1 MHEKQRKGE
10 GLMNGRKG
18 IVVILMVVSVSLMTS
33 CAASMKLVSVW
44 KDDTYRGEH
53 FRKLLVIGTAEK
65 PGVRR
70 FFEDEFVDQFR
81 ARGIQAVA
89 SYTLIPID
97 KVTDKETIA
106 EKIKGQEIEAVLITR
121 LVNKRVI
128 ESYRPAGERF
138 VVPHSSYSD
147 WHQYYADSI
156 RFSAAPTYT
165 VKKEVSLETNLYET
179 MNEKLVWSGL
189 TRMTLENERDTQVKE
204 YVTLIIKT
212 LLSDEKMFK

>member
-1 MHEKQRKGE
+1 MKRGE
-10 GLMNGRKG
+10 G
-18 IVVILMVVSVSLMTS
+18 IAVILMVVSVSLMVS

-70 FFEDEFVDQFR
+70 FFEDEFVDQLR

-89 SYTLIPID
+89 SYTLIPLD
-97 KVTDKETIA
+97 KVTDKETVA
-106 EKIKGQEIEAVLITR
+106 EKIKGQDIDAVLITR
-121 LVNKRVI
+121 LVDKRVV
-128 ESYRPAGERF
+128 ESYRPAGERI
-138 VVPHSSYSD
+138 VVPHSYYND

-179 MNEKLVWSGL
+179 RNEKLVWSGL
-189 TRMTLENERDTQVKE
+189 TRMTLENERDKQIKG

-212 LLSDEKMFK
+212 LLSDEKIFK

>member
-1 MHEKQRKGE
+1 MKRGE
-10 GLMNGRKG
+10 G
-18 IVVILMVVSVSLMTS
+18 IAVILMVVVSVSLMVS

-44 KDDTYRGEH
+44 KDDTYHGEH

-81 ARGIQAVA
+81 ARGIHAVA

-106 EKIKGQEIEAVLITR
+106 EKIKDQGIDAVLITK
-121 LVNKRVI
+121 LVDKKVI
-128 ESYRPAGERF
+128 ESYRPAGERY
-138 VVPHSSYSD
+138 VIPLGYYND
-147 WHQYYADSI
+147 WYQYYADSI
-156 RFSAAPTYT
+156 RHSAAPTYT
-165 VKKEVSLETNLYET
+165 VKKEVSLETNLYEAR
-179 MNEKLVWSGL
+179 NEKLIWSGH
-189 TRMTLENERDTQVKE
+189 TRMTLENERDKQIKE

-212 LLSDEKMFK
+212 LLSDEKIFK

>member
-1 MHEKQRKGE
+1 MKQRE
-10 GLMNGRKG
+10 G
-18 IVVILMVVSVSLMTS
+18 IAVILMVVSMSLMVS

-106 EKIKGQEIEAVLITR
+106 EKIKGQDIDAILITR
-121 LVNKRVI
+121 LVDKKVV

-138 VVPHSSYSD
+138 VVPHSYYND

-179 MNEKLVWSGL
+179 RNEKLIWSGL
-189 TRMTLENERDTQVKE
+189 TRMTLENERDKQIKE

-212 LLSDEKMFK
+212 LLSDEKIFK